1 LPPTPALPPEL
12 VMRSCPLGIA
22 AILHVIHH
30 RNPECAGPSKF
41 LPSRSP
47 LARATNFRTGEPGR
61 RQKRRWP
68 KRRRPKRRRPK
79 RGRRRATADPKRRGR
94 GGGGG
99 GRGSADGGKAAGG
112 SLRRASAGKGTMEGR
127 NWRRRR
133 RRTCVH
139 RRARWRA
146 SPPLGKRKDALD
158 TVALRR
164 CRATGAHLSATPPRT
179 SLRAPR
185 VARTPQTQLGPRAA
199 AGGCLR
205 RSRSRASIG
214 ARKHHLAPRCARR
227 SDVARSRAVGGRNP
241 TAPWADW
248 QAAAH
253 VQMPAALAQP
263 GKHGREEAS
272 PRSALRASLGRLLRA
287 PRSALRASLGRL
299 KRSQAVGSGG
309 VQKPVAQAKP
319 SKYRAEDAPPRSA
332 LRASLGR
339 LLRSPR
345 SALRASLG
353 RLRRTHGPTSANRA
367 RGAVRGALTRRAGA
381 LRPRPRGAT
390 WGRPSD
396 RLAAPT
402 RQTACIAHM
411 GRRLHNAHGGN
422 GDPMPSRVF

>member
-1 LPPTPALPPEL
+1 MP
-12 VMRSCPLGIA
+12 IA
-22 AILHVIHH
+22 AILHVIHN
-30 RNPECAGPSKF
+30 RNPECAGPSTF

-61 RQKRRWP
+61 RQKRRW
-68 KRRRPKRRRPK
+68 PKRRRPK

-146 SPPLGKRKDALD
+146 SPPPRETQRCTRHRRIATVSSDRRASLGEPS
-158 TVALRR
+158 
-164 CRATGAHLSATPPRT
+164 AHL
-179 SLRAPR
+179 APR
-185 VARTPQTQLGPRAA
+185 SARRSDASNAAGPAAA

-205 RSRSRASIG
+205 RSRRRASIG
-214 ARKHHLAPRCARR
+214 ARKPHLAPRCARR

-309 VQKPVAQAKP
+309 VRKPVAQAQP
-319 SKYRAEDAPPRSA
+319 SKYRTENAPPRSA

-396 RLAAPT
+396 WLAAPT
-402 RQTACIAHM
+402 RQTACIAHIRSNVH
-411 GRRLHNAHGGN
+411 GAHGGN
-422 GDPMPSRVF
+422 GDPMPSRVL